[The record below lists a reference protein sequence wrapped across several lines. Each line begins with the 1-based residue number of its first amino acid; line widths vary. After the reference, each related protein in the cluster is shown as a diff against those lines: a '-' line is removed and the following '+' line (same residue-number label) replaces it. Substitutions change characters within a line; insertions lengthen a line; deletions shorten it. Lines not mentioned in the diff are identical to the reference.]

1 MSLGVKFNS
10 YIIIKKLILTLV
22 YFSLLVSCSTETDS
36 KPNIIIIL
44 ADDAGY
50 SDFGFMGSDEIKTPN
65 LDQLAFDGVTFNNAY
80 VSASVCS
87 PSRAGLLTGMYQQR
101 FGHECNLDSDVNNS
115 FDPNQIT
122 IAEALKTQGYNTGLI
137 GKWHL
142 GDKTQ
147 NHPLKNGFDYFWGFI
162 SGARNYFYDPNEE
175 FRNSIRNVV
184 ENYTQTKFDGYLT
197 DVLGDKA
204 IGFINKNHQSNN
216 PFFLFLSFNAPHTPM
231 HAKDDVLE
239 KFKDNPRQVYAS
251 MMWSMDEAIGNVV
264 EALKEND
271 QYDNTI
277 IYFLSDNGAAMSNDA
292 SPFPFKGWKG
302 NQYEGGIKTPMI
314 MTWKNKIK
322 SNTQFDGFISALDIF
337 KTSLEAS
344 NVNKEYMINA
354 DGKNIM
360 NYLNDNNIKNENLFW
375 RKDKMATVRSGDYKL
390 IRLND
395 TSTVLYNIKKNYF
408 EDFDLKINESQVH
421 DSLLKLLSSWENTLI
436 DPNWIENKNWNIVT
450 EMIYE
455 DLMANRDIRALSPKD
470 LNNSI
475 K

>member
-1 MSLGVKFNS
+1 M
-10 YIIIKKLILTLV
+10 KKLALFFVCILTLI
-22 YFSLLVSCSTETDS
+22 SCSSINDS

-65 LDQLAFDGVTFNNAY
+65 LDQLALDGVIFNNAY

-122 IAEALKTQGYNTGLI
+122 IAEALKTEGYTTGLI

-162 SGARNYFYDPNEE
+162 SGARNYFYDPNEVN
-175 FRNSIRNVV
+175 RNSIRNVV
-184 ENYTQTKFDGYLT
+184 ENYSQTNFEGYLT
-197 DVLGDKA
+197 DVLGEKA
-204 IGFINKNHQSNN
+204 IRFIDKNNQSNN

-231 HAKDDVLE
+231 QAKEEVLE

-251 MMWSMDEAIGNVV
+251 MMWSMDEAIGHVID
-264 EALKEND
+264 ALKENN

-277 IYFLSDNGAAMSNDA
+277 IYFLSDNGAAMSNNA
-292 SPFPFKGWKG
+292 SPFPYKGWKG
-302 NQYEGGIKTPMI
+302 NQFEGGIKTPMI

-337 KTSLEAS
+337 KTSLEVS
-344 NVNKEYMINA
+344 NVNDDLMANA

-360 NYLNDNNIKNENLFW
+360 NYLNDNTIQNENLFW
-375 RKDKMATVRSGDYKL
+375 RKDKMATIRSGNYKL

-395 TSTVLYNIKKNYF
+395 TSTVLYNIVNNYY
-408 EDFDLKINESQVH
+408 EDSDLKLLEPSVH
-421 DSLLKLLSSWENTLI
+421 DSLFNLLSTWEDRLI
-436 DPNWIENKNWNIVT
+436 DPNWIENKDWNVVT

-455 DLMANRDIRALSPKD
+455 DLMANRHIRAVSPKD
-470 LNNSI
+470 LN
-475 K
+475 

>member
-1 MSLGVKFNS
+1 MKK
-10 YIIIKKLILTLV
+10 IILI
-22 YFSLLVSCSTETDS
+22 FGCISILLSCSSKTDS
-36 KPNIIIIL
+36 KPNVIIIL

-65 LDQLAFDGVTFNNAY
+65 LDQLALDGVTFNNAY

-122 IAEALKTQGYNTGLI
+122 IAEALKTEGYSTGLI

-142 GDKTQ
+142 GDKKQ
-147 NHPLKNGFDYFWGFI
+147 NHPLNNGFDYFWGFI
-162 SGARNYFYDPNEE
+162 SGARNYFYDPNEVN
-175 FRNSIRNVV
+175 RNSIRNVV
-184 ENYTQTKFDGYLT
+184 ENYSQTKFDGYLT

-204 IGFINKNHQSNN
+204 ISFIDKNYQSNN

-231 HAKDDVLE
+231 HAKKEVLE
-239 KFKDNPRQVYAS
+239 KFKDNPRKVYAS
-251 MMWSMDEAIGNVV
+251 MMWSMDEAIGNVI
-264 EALKEND
+264 ESLKENN

-337 KTSLEAS
+337 KTSLEVI
-344 NVNKEYMINA
+344 NVNKDLMIKA

-360 NYLNDNNIKNENLFW
+360 NHLNDNTITNENLFW
-375 RKDKMATVRSGDYKL
+375 RKDKMATVRSGNYKL

-395 TSTVLYNIKKNYF
+395 TSTVLYNIENNYF
-408 EDFDLKINESQVH
+408 EDIDLKMKELYVH
-421 DSLLKLLSSWENTLI
+421 DSLLNMLSKWEMSLI
-436 DPNWIENKNWNIVT
+436 EPNWIENKNWNVVT
-450 EMIYE
+450 EMIYQ
-455 DLMANRDIRALSPKD
+455 DLMANRDIRAVSPRD
-470 LNNSI
+470 IN
-475 K
+475 

>member
-1 MSLGVKFNS
+1 M
-10 YIIIKKLILTLV
+10 KKLALFFVCILTLI
-22 YFSLLVSCSTETDS
+22 SCSSINDS

-65 LDQLAFDGVTFNNAY
+65 LDQLALDGVIFNNAY

-122 IAEALKTQGYNTGLI
+122 IAEALKTEGYTTGLI

-162 SGARNYFYDPNEE
+162 SGARNYFYDPNEVN
-175 FRNSIRNVV
+175 RNSIRNVV
-184 ENYTQTKFDGYLT
+184 ENYSQTNFEGYLT
-197 DVLGDKA
+197 DVLGEKA
-204 IGFINKNHQSNN
+204 IRFIDKNNQSNN

-231 HAKDDVLE
+231 QAKEEVLE

-251 MMWSMDEAIGNVV
+251 MMWSMDEAIGHVID
-264 EALKEND
+264 ALKENN

-277 IYFLSDNGAAMSNDA
+277 IYFLSDNGAAMSNNA
-292 SPFPFKGWKG
+292 SPFPYKGWKG
-302 NQYEGGIKTPMI
+302 NQFEGGIKTPMI

-337 KTSLEAS
+337 KTSLEVS
-344 NVNKEYMINA
+344 NVNDDLMANA

-360 NYLNDNNIKNENLFW
+360 NYLNDNTIQNENLFW
-375 RKDKMATVRSGDYKL
+375 RKDKMATVRSGNYKL
-390 IRLND
+390 IKLND
-395 TSTVLYNIKKNYF
+395 TSTVLYNIENNYF
-408 EDFDLKINESQVH
+408 EDLDLKLKEPSVH
-421 DSLLKLLSSWENTLI
+421 DSLFKLLLAWEDRLI
-436 DPNWIENKNWNIVT
+436 DPNWIENKDWNIVT

-455 DLMANRDIRALSPKD
+455 DLMANKDIRAVSPKD
-470 LNNSI
+470 LN
-475 K
+475 

>member
-1 MSLGVKFNS
+1 MFSS
-10 YIIIKKLILTLV
+10 EKLPI
-22 YFSLLVSCSTETDS
+22 SLLMKRLIISLVCFSILFSCSIDSDS

-65 LDQLAFDGVTFNNAY
+65 IDQLALDGVTFNNAY

-122 IAEALKTQGYNTGLI
+122 IAEALKTEGYNTGLI

-162 SGARNYFYDPNEE
+162 SGARNYFYDPNEKS
-175 FRNSIRNVV
+175 RNSIRNVV
-184 ENYTQTKFDGYLT
+184 ENYSETNFEGYLT
-197 DVLGDKA
+197 DVLGNKA
-204 IGFINKNHQSNN
+204 VNFIDKNHQSNT

-231 HAKDDVLE
+231 QAKNEVLE
-239 KFKDNPRQVYAS
+239 KFKDNPRSVYAS
-251 MMWSMDEAIGNVV
+251 MMWSMDEAIGNVIDG
-264 EALKEND
+264 LKENN

-292 SPFPFKGWKG
+292 SPFPYKGWKG

-314 MTWKNKIK
+314 MTWKNKIE

-344 NVNKEYMINA
+344 NVNKEFMINA

-360 NYLNDNNIKNENLFW
+360 NFLNDNNIKNENLFW
-375 RKDKMATVRSGDYKL
+375 RKDKMATVRSGNYKL

-408 EDFDLKINESQVH
+408 EDDNIKSKQSKIH
-421 DSLLKLLSSWENTLI
+421 DSLLILLSDWEKRLI
-436 DPNWIENKNWNIVT
+436 NPNWIENKNWNIVT
-450 EMIYE
+450 EMIYQ
-455 DLMANRDIRALSPKD
+455 DLMGNKDIRALSPRD
-470 LNNSI
+470 LN
-475 K
+475 

>member
-1 MSLGVKFNS
+1 M
-10 YIIIKKLILTLV
+10 KKLALFFGCILI
-22 YFSLLVSCSTETDS
+22 LVSCSSINDS

-65 LDQLAFDGVTFNNAY
+65 LDQLALDGVTFNNAY

-122 IAEALKTQGYNTGLI
+122 IAEALKTEGYTTGLI

-162 SGARNYFYDPNEE
+162 SGARNYFYNPNEVN
-175 FRNSIRNVV
+175 RNSIRNVV
-184 ENYTQTKFDGYLT
+184 ENYSQTKFEGYLT
-197 DVLGDKA
+197 DVLGEKA
-204 IGFINKNHQSNN
+204 ISFIDKNNQSNN

-231 HAKDDVLE
+231 QAKEEVLQ

-251 MMWSMDEAIGNVV
+251 MMWSMDEAIGNVID
-264 EALKEND
+264 ALKENN

-277 IYFLSDNGAAMSNDA
+277 IYFLSDNGAAMSNNA

-302 NQYEGGIKTPMI
+302 NQFEGGIKTPMI

-337 KTSLEAS
+337 KTSLEVS
-344 NVNKEYMINA
+344 NVNDELMVNA

-360 NYLNDNNIKNENLFW
+360 NYLNDNIIQNENLFW
-375 RKDKMATVRSGDYKL
+375 RKDKMATVRSGNYKL

-395 TSTVLYNIKKNYF
+395 TSTVLYNIENNYF
-408 EDFDLKINESQVH
+408 EDLDLKLKEPSVH
-421 DSLLKLLSSWENTLI
+421 DSLFKLLLAWEDRLI
-436 DPNWIENKNWNIVT
+436 DPNWIENKDWNIVT

-455 DLMANRDIRALSPKD
+455 DLMANKDIRAVSPKD
-470 LNNSI
+470 LN
-475 K
+475 

>member
-1 MSLGVKFNS
+1 MKR
-10 YIIIKKLILTLV
+10 LILLFV
-22 YFSLLVSCSTETDS
+22 FISILVSCSSKTDS
-36 KPNIIIIL
+36 IPNIIIIL

-65 LDQLAFDGVTFNNAY
+65 LDQLALDGVTFNNAY

-122 IAEALKTQGYNTGLI
+122 IAEALKTEGYNTGLI

-142 GDKTQ
+142 GDKAQ

-184 ENYTQTKFDGYLT
+184 ENYSQTKFDGYLT

-204 IGFINKNHQSNN
+204 IGFINKNHESNN

-264 EALKEND
+264 EALKENN

-322 SNTQFDGFISALDIF
+322 SNTHFDGFISALDIY

-344 NVNKEYMINA
+344 KVNKEYMINA

-375 RKDKMATVRSGDYKL
+375 RKDKMATVRSGNYKL

-395 TSTVLYNIKKNYF
+395 TSTVLYNIEKNYF
-408 EDFDLKINESQVH
+408 EDFDLKLKEPKVH
-421 DSLLKLLSSWENTLI
+421 DSLFSLLSKWENRLI
-436 DPNWIENKNWNIVT
+436 NPNWIENKNWNIVT

-455 DLMANRDIRALSPKD
+455 DLMSNKDVRAMSPKD
-470 LNNSI
+470 LN
-475 K
+475 

>member
-1 MSLGVKFNS
+1 MKIFIKSIL
-10 YIIIKKLILTLV
+10 IIPFLIVT
-22 YFSLLVSCSTETDS
+22 FSCTDS
-36 KPNIIIIL
+36 KPNILIIL

-65 LDQLAFDGVTFNNAY
+65 LDKLASDGVMFNNAY

-122 IAEALKTQGYNTGLI
+122 IAEALKTKGYRTGLI

-142 GDKTQ
+142 GDKKQ
-147 NHPLKNGFDYFWGFI
+147 NHPLNNGFDYFWGFI
-162 SGARNYFYDPNEE
+162 SGARNYFYNPSEE
-175 FRNSIRNVV
+175 SRNSIRNVV
-184 ENYTQTKFDGYLT
+184 ENNSPTKFDGYLT

-204 IGFINKNHQSNN
+204 VDFIEKNHQSNS

-231 HAKDDVLE
+231 QAKKEVLE
-239 KFKDNPRQVYAS
+239 KFKDNPRKVYAS
-251 MMWSMDEAIGNVV
+251 MMWSMDEAIGSVIN
-264 EALKEND
+264 ELKENG
-271 QYDNTI
+271 QYNNTI
-277 IYFLSDNGAAMSNDA
+277 IYFLSDNGATSSKSSS

-322 SNTQFDGFISALDIF
+322 PNTQFNGFISSLDIF
-337 KTSLEAS
+337 KTSLEVS
-344 NVNKEYMINA
+344 NVDKSSMKNA

-360 NYLNDNNIKNENLFW
+360 SSLNNKTIENEDLFW
-375 RKDKMATVRSGDYKL
+375 RKDKMATVRSGNYKL

-395 TSTVLYNIKKNYF
+395 TSTVLYNIKKNYY
-408 EDFDLKINESQVH
+408 EDLDLKTKESNIH
-421 DSLLKLLSSWENTLI
+421 DSLFKKLSNWEMSLI
-436 DPNWIENKNWNIVT
+436 KPNWIENKNWNIVT
-450 EMIYE
+450 EMIYQ
-455 DLMANRDIRALSPKD
+455 DLMSNKEIRAFSPKD
-470 LNNSI
+470 I
-475 K
+475 KK

>member
-1 MSLGVKFNS
+1 MKR
-10 YIIIKKLILTLV
+10 LILL
-22 YFSLLVSCSTETDS
+22 FGFISILVSCSTKTDS
-36 KPNIIIIL
+36 IPNIIIIL

-65 LDQLAFDGVTFNNAY
+65 LDQLALDGVTFNNAY

-122 IAEALKTQGYNTGLI
+122 IAEALKTKGYNTGLI

-184 ENYTQTKFDGYLT
+184 ENYSQTKFDGYLT

-204 IGFINKNHQSNN
+204 IAFINKNHESNN

-264 EALKEND
+264 EALKENN

-322 SNTQFDGFISALDIF
+322 SKTEFDGFISALDIY

-344 NVNKEYMINA
+344 KVNNEYMINA

-395 TSTVLYNIKKNYF
+395 TSTVLYNIEKNYF
-408 EDFDLKINESQVH
+408 EDFDLKLKEPKVH
-421 DSLLKLLSSWENTLI
+421 DSLFGLLYKWENTLI
-436 DPNWIENKNWNIVT
+436 DPNWIENKKWNIVT

-455 DLMANRDIRALSPKD
+455 DLMANRNIRAVSPKD
-470 LNNSI
+470 LN
-475 K
+475 

>member
-1 MSLGVKFNS
+1 MKK
-10 YIIIKKLILTLV
+10 IILI
-22 YFSLLVSCSTETDS
+22 FGCISILLSCSSKTDS
-36 KPNIIIIL
+36 KPNVIIIL

-65 LDQLAFDGVTFNNAY
+65 LDQLALDGVTFNNAY

-122 IAEALKTQGYNTGLI
+122 IAEALKTEGYSTGLI

-142 GDKTQ
+142 GDKKQ
-147 NHPLKNGFDYFWGFI
+147 NHPLNNGFDYFWGFI
-162 SGARNYFYDPNEE
+162 SGARNYFYDPNEVN
-175 FRNSIRNVV
+175 RNSIRNVV
-184 ENYTQTKFDGYLT
+184 ENYSQTKFDGYLT

-204 IGFINKNHQSNN
+204 ISFIDKNYQSNN

-231 HAKDDVLE
+231 HAKKEVLE
-239 KFKDNPRQVYAS
+239 KFKDNPRKVYAS
-251 MMWSMDEAIGNVV
+251 MMWSMDEAIGNVIKS
-264 EALKEND
+264 LKENN

-337 KTSLEAS
+337 KTSLEVS
-344 NVNKEYMINA
+344 NVNKDLMIKA

-360 NYLNDNNIKNENLFW
+360 NHLNDNTITNENLFW
-375 RKDKMATVRSGDYKL
+375 RKDKMATVRSGNYKL

-395 TSTVLYNIKKNYF
+395 TSTVLYNIENNYF
-408 EDFDLKINESQVH
+408 EDIDLKMKELYVH
-421 DSLLKLLSSWENTLI
+421 DSLLNMLSKWEMSLI
-436 DPNWIENKNWNIVT
+436 EPNWIENKNWNVVT
-450 EMIYE
+450 EMIYQ
-455 DLMANRDIRALSPKD
+455 DLMANRDIRAVSPRD
-470 LNNSI
+470 IN
-475 K
+475 

>member
-1 MSLGVKFNS
+1 MKK
-10 YIIIKKLILTLV
+10 IILI
-22 YFSLLVSCSTETDS
+22 FGCISILLSCSSKTDS
-36 KPNIIIIL
+36 KPNVIIIL

-65 LDQLAFDGVTFNNAY
+65 LDQLALDGVTFNNAY

-122 IAEALKTQGYNTGLI
+122 IAEALKTEGYSTGLI

-142 GDKTQ
+142 GDKKQ
-147 NHPLKNGFDYFWGFI
+147 NHPLNNGFDYFWGFI
-162 SGARNYFYDPNEE
+162 SGARNYFYDPNEVN
-175 FRNSIRNVV
+175 RNSIRNVV
-184 ENYTQTKFDGYLT
+184 ENYSQTKFDGYLT

-204 IGFINKNHQSNN
+204 ISFIDKNYQSNN

-231 HAKDDVLE
+231 HAKKEVLE
-239 KFKDNPRQVYAS
+239 KFKDNPRKVYAS
-251 MMWSMDEAIGNVV
+251 MMWSMDEAIGNVI
-264 EALKEND
+264 ESLKENN

-337 KTSLEAS
+337 KTSLEVS
-344 NVNKEYMINA
+344 NVNKDLMIKA

-360 NYLNDNNIKNENLFW
+360 NHLNDNTITNENLFW
-375 RKDKMATVRSGDYKL
+375 RKDKMATVRSGNYKL

-395 TSTVLYNIKKNYF
+395 TSTVLYNIENNYF
-408 EDFDLKINESQVH
+408 EDIDLKMKELYVH
-421 DSLLKLLSSWENTLI
+421 DSLLNMLSKWEMSLI
-436 DPNWIENKNWNIVT
+436 EPNWIENKNWNIVT
-450 EMIYE
+450 EMIYQ
-455 DLMANRDIRALSPKD
+455 DLMANRDIRAVSPRD
-470 LNNSI
+470 IN
-475 K
+475 

>member
-1 MSLGVKFNS
+1 MK
-10 YIIIKKLILTLV
+10 
-22 YFSLLVSCSTETDS
+22 TDS

-122 IAEALKTQGYNTGLI
+122 IAEALKTEGYNTGLI

-204 IGFINKNHQSNN
+204 IGFINKNHESNN

-302 NQYEGGIKTPMI
+302 NQYEGAIKTPMI

-344 NVNKEYMINA
+344 SVNKEYMINA

-375 RKDKMATVRSGDYKL
+375 RKDKMATIRSGDYKL

-470 LNNSI
+470 LNNSV

>member
-1 MSLGVKFNS
+1 M
-10 YIIIKKLILTLV
+10 KKLALFFGCILI
-22 YFSLLVSCSTETDS
+22 LVSCSSINDS

-50 SDFGFMGSDEIKTPN
+50 SDFGFMGSVEIKTPN
-65 LDQLAFDGVTFNNAY
+65 LDQLALDGVTFNNAY

-122 IAEALKTQGYNTGLI
+122 IAEALKTEGYTTGLI

-162 SGARNYFYDPNEE
+162 SGARNYFYNPNEVN
-175 FRNSIRNVV
+175 RNSIRNVV
-184 ENYTQTKFDGYLT
+184 ENYSQTKFEGYLT
-197 DVLGDKA
+197 DVLGEKA
-204 IGFINKNHQSNN
+204 ISFIDKNNQSNN

-231 HAKDDVLE
+231 QAKEEVLQ

-251 MMWSMDEAIGNVV
+251 MMWSMDEAIGNVID
-264 EALKEND
+264 ALKENN

-277 IYFLSDNGAAMSNDA
+277 IYFLSDNGAAMSNNA

-302 NQYEGGIKTPMI
+302 NQFEGGIKTPMI

-337 KTSLEAS
+337 KTSLEVS
-344 NVNKEYMINA
+344 NVNDELMVNA

-360 NYLNDNNIKNENLFW
+360 NYLNDNIIQNENLFW
-375 RKDKMATVRSGDYKL
+375 RKDKMATVRSGNYKL

-395 TSTVLYNIKKNYF
+395 TSTVLYNIENNFF
-408 EDFDLKINESQVH
+408 EDLDLKLIEPLIH
-421 DSLLKLLSSWENTLI
+421 DSLFKVLSAWEDRLI
-436 DPNWIENKNWNIVT
+436 DPNWIENKDWNIVT

-455 DLMANRDIRALSPKD
+455 DLMANKNIRAVSPKD
-470 LNNSI
+470 LN
-475 K
+475 

>member
-1 MSLGVKFNS
+1 MKQ
-10 YIIIKKLILTLV
+10 LILALGC
-22 YFSLLVSCSTETDS
+22 FSLLVSCSTETDS

-122 IAEALKTQGYNTGLI
+122 IAEALKTEGYNTGLI

-184 ENYTQTKFDGYLT
+184 ENYTQTRFDGYLT

-204 IGFINKNHQSNN
+204 IGFINKNHESNN

-251 MMWSMDEAIGNVV
+251 MMWSMDEAIGSVI

-344 NVNKEYMINA
+344 SVNKEYMINA

-360 NYLNDNNIKNENLFW
+360 NFLNDNNIKNENLFW

-455 DLMANRDIRALSPKD
+455 DLMANRDTRALSPKD
-470 LNNSI
+470 LNNSV

>member
-1 MSLGVKFNS
+1 MKQ
-10 YIIIKKLILTLV
+10 LILALGC
-22 YFSLLVSCSTETDS
+22 FSLLVSCSTETDS

-122 IAEALKTQGYNTGLI
+122 IAEALKTEGYNTGLI

-344 NVNKEYMINA
+344 SVNKEYMINA
-354 DGKNIM
+354 DGKNII

-395 TSTVLYNIKKNYF
+395 TSTILYNIKKNYF
-408 EDFDLKINESQVH
+408 EDFDLKINEPQVH

-455 DLMANRDIRALSPKD
+455 DLMTNRDIRALSPKD
-470 LNNSI
+470 LNNSV

>member
-1 MSLGVKFNS
+1 MKK
-10 YIIIKKLILTLV
+10 IILI
-22 YFSLLVSCSTETDS
+22 FGCISILLSCSSKTDS
-36 KPNIIIIL
+36 KPNVIIIL

-65 LDQLAFDGVTFNNAY
+65 LDQLALDGVTFNNAY

-122 IAEALKTQGYNTGLI
+122 IAEALKTEGYSTGLI

-142 GDKTQ
+142 GDKKQ
-147 NHPLKNGFDYFWGFI
+147 NHPLNNGFDYFWGFI
-162 SGARNYFYDPNEE
+162 SGARNYFYDPNEVN
-175 FRNSIRNVV
+175 RNSIRNVV
-184 ENYTQTKFDGYLT
+184 ENYSQTKFDGYLT

-204 IGFINKNHQSNN
+204 ISFIDKNYQSNN

-231 HAKDDVLE
+231 HAKKEVLE
-239 KFKDNPRQVYAS
+239 KFKDNPRKVYAS
-251 MMWSMDEAIGNVV
+251 MMWSMDEAIGNVI
-264 EALKEND
+264 ESLKENN

-337 KTSLEAS
+337 KTSLEVS
-344 NVNKEYMINA
+344 NVNKDLMIKA

-360 NYLNDNNIKNENLFW
+360 NHLNDNTIINENLFW
-375 RKDKMATVRSGDYKL
+375 RKDKMATVRSGNYKL

-395 TSTVLYNIKKNYF
+395 TSTVLYNIENNYF
-408 EDFDLKINESQVH
+408 ENIDLKMKELYVH
-421 DSLLKLLSSWENTLI
+421 DSLLNMLSKWEMSLI
-436 DPNWIENKNWNIVT
+436 EPNWIENKNWNVVT
-450 EMIYE
+450 EMIYQ
-455 DLMANRDIRALSPKD
+455 DLMANRDIRAVSPRD
-470 LNNSI
+470 IN
-475 K
+475 

>member
-1 MSLGVKFNS
+1 
-10 YIIIKKLILTLV
+10 
-22 YFSLLVSCSTETDS
+22 
-36 KPNIIIIL
+36 
-44 ADDAGY
+44 
-50 SDFGFMGSDEIKTPN
+50 MGSVEIKTPN
-65 LDQLAFDGVTFNNAY
+65 LDQLALDGVTFNNAY

-122 IAEALKTQGYNTGLI
+122 IAEALKTEGYTTGLI

-162 SGARNYFYDPNEE
+162 SGARNYFYNPNEVN
-175 FRNSIRNVV
+175 RNSIRNVV
-184 ENYTQTKFDGYLT
+184 ENYTQTKFEGYLT
-197 DVLGDKA
+197 DVLGEKA
-204 IGFINKNHQSNN
+204 ISFIDKNNQSNN

-231 HAKDDVLE
+231 QAKEEVLK

-251 MMWSMDEAIGNVV
+251 MMWSMDEAIGNVID
-264 EALKEND
+264 ALKENN

-277 IYFLSDNGAAMSNDA
+277 IYFLSDNGAAMSNNA

-302 NQYEGGIKTPMI
+302 NQFEGGIKTPMI

-337 KTSLEAS
+337 KTSLEVS
-344 NVNKEYMINA
+344 NVNDDLMANA

-360 NYLNDNNIKNENLFW
+360 NHLNDNTIQNENLFW
-375 RKDKMATVRSGDYKL
+375 RKDKMATVRSGNYKL

-395 TSTVLYNIKKNYF
+395 TSTVLYNIENNYF
-408 EDFDLKINESQVH
+408 EDLDLKLKEPSVH
-421 DSLLKLLSSWENTLI
+421 DSLFKLLLAWEDRLI
-436 DPNWIENKNWNIVT
+436 DPNWIENKDWNIVT

-455 DLMANRDIRALSPKD
+455 DLMANKNIRAVSPKD
-470 LNNSI
+470 LN
-475 K
+475 

>member
-1 MSLGVKFNS
+1 MKR
-10 YIIIKKLILTLV
+10 LILLFV
-22 YFSLLVSCSTETDS
+22 FISILVSCSSKTDS
-36 KPNIIIIL
+36 IPNIIIIL

-65 LDQLAFDGVTFNNAY
+65 LDQLALDGVTFNNAY

-122 IAEALKTQGYNTGLI
+122 IAEALKTEGYNTGLI

-142 GDKTQ
+142 GDKAQ

-184 ENYTQTKFDGYLT
+184 ENYSQTKFDGYLT

-204 IGFINKNHQSNN
+204 IGFINKNHESNN

-322 SNTQFDGFISALDIF
+322 SNTHFDGFISALDIY

-344 NVNKEYMINA
+344 KVNKEYMINA

-375 RKDKMATVRSGDYKL
+375 RKDKMATVRSGNYKL

-395 TSTVLYNIKKNYF
+395 TSTVLYNIEKNYF
-408 EDFDLKINESQVH
+408 EDFDLKLKEPKVH
-421 DSLLKLLSSWENTLI
+421 DSLFSLLSKWENRLI
-436 DPNWIENKNWNIVT
+436 NPNWIENKNWNIVT

-455 DLMANRDIRALSPKD
+455 DLMANSYIRAVSPKD
-470 LNNSI
+470 LN
-475 K
+475 

>member
-1 MSLGVKFNS
+1 MKQ
-10 YIIIKKLILTLV
+10 LILALGC
-22 YFSLLVSCSTETDS
+22 FSLLVSCSSKTDS

-65 LDQLAFDGVTFNNAY
+65 LDQLALDGVTFNNAY

-122 IAEALKTQGYNTGLI
+122 IAEALKTEGYNTGLI

-204 IGFINKNHQSNN
+204 IGFINKNHETNN

-322 SNTQFDGFISALDIF
+322 SNTQFDGFISTLDIF
-337 KTSLEAS
+337 KTSLDAS
-344 NVNKEYMINA
+344 NVNKEYMVNA

-360 NYLNDNNIKNENLFW
+360 NYLNNNDIKNENLFW

-408 EDFDLKINESQVH
+408 EDFDLKINEPQVH

-436 DPNWIENKNWNIVT
+436 DPNWIENRNWNIVT

-455 DLMANRDIRALSPKD
+455 DLMANRNIRAVSPKD
-470 LNNSI
+470 LN
-475 K
+475 

>member
-1 MSLGVKFNS
+1 MKR
-10 YIIIKKLILTLV
+10 LILIFV
-22 YFSLLVSCSTETDS
+22 FISILVSCSSKTDS
-36 KPNIIIIL
+36 IPNIIIIL

-65 LDQLAFDGVTFNNAY
+65 LDQLALDGVTFNNAY

-122 IAEALKTQGYNTGLI
+122 IAEALKTEGYNTGLI

-142 GDKTQ
+142 GDKAQ

-204 IGFINKNHQSNN
+204 IGFINKNHETNN

-322 SNTQFDGFISALDIF
+322 SNTHFDGFISALDIY

-344 NVNKEYMINA
+344 KVNNEYMINA

-375 RKDKMATVRSGDYKL
+375 RKDKMATVRSGNYKL

-395 TSTVLYNIKKNYF
+395 TSTVLYNIEKNYF
-408 EDFDLKINESQVH
+408 EDFDLKLKEPKVH
-421 DSLLKLLSSWENTLI
+421 DSLFSLLSKWENRLI
-436 DPNWIENKNWNIVT
+436 NPNWIENKNWNIVT

-455 DLMANRDIRALSPKD
+455 DLMANSYIRAVSPKD
-470 LNNSI
+470 LN
-475 K
+475 

>member
-1 MSLGVKFNS
+1 MKR
-10 YIIIKKLILTLV
+10 LILLFV
-22 YFSLLVSCSTETDS
+22 FISILVSCSSKTDS
-36 KPNIIIIL
+36 IPNIIIIL

-65 LDQLAFDGVTFNNAY
+65 LDQLALDGVTFNNAY

-122 IAEALKTQGYNTGLI
+122 IAEALKTEGYNTGLI

-142 GDKTQ
+142 GDKAQ

-184 ENYTQTKFDGYLT
+184 ENYSQTKFDGYLT

-204 IGFINKNHQSNN
+204 IGFINKNHESNN

-264 EALKEND
+264 EALKENN

-322 SNTQFDGFISALDIF
+322 SNTHFDGFISALDIY

-344 NVNKEYMINA
+344 KVNNEYMINA

-375 RKDKMATVRSGDYKL
+375 RKDKMATVRSGNYKL

-395 TSTVLYNIKKNYF
+395 TSTVLYNIEKNYF
-408 EDFDLKINESQVH
+408 EDFDLKLKEPKVH
-421 DSLLKLLSSWENTLI
+421 DSLFSLLSKWENRLI
-436 DPNWIENKNWNIVT
+436 NPNWIENKNWNIVT

-455 DLMANRDIRALSPKD
+455 DLMANSYIRAVSPKD
-470 LNNSI
+470 LN
-475 K
+475 

>member
-1 MSLGVKFNS
+1 M
-10 YIIIKKLILTLV
+10 KKLILALV

-44 ADDAGY
+44 ADDAGF

-231 HAKDDVLE
+231 HAKDDILE

-344 NVNKEYMINA
+344 SVNKEYMINA

-470 LNNSI
+470 LNNSV

>member
-1 MSLGVKFNS
+1 MKQ
-10 YIIIKKLILTLV
+10 LILALGC
-22 YFSLLVSCSTETDS
+22 FSLLVSCSTETDS

-122 IAEALKTQGYNTGLI
+122 IAEALKTEGYNTGLI

-184 ENYTQTKFDGYLT
+184 ENYTQTRFEGYLT

-204 IGFINKNHQSNN
+204 IGFINKNHESNN

-337 KTSLEAS
+337 KTSLEVS

-360 NYLNDNNIKNENLFW
+360 NFLNDNNIKNENLFW

-470 LNNSI
+470 LNNSV

>member
-1 MSLGVKFNS
+1 MSSGVKFNS
-10 YIIIKKLILTLV
+10 YIIIKKLILALGC
-22 YFSLLVSCSTETDS
+22 FSLLVSCSIKTDS

-122 IAEALKTQGYNTGLI
+122 IAEALKTEGYNTGLI

-344 NVNKEYMINA
+344 SVNKEYMINA

-436 DPNWIENKNWNIVT
+436 
-450 EMIYE
+450 
-455 DLMANRDIRALSPKD
+455 LS
-470 LNNSI
+470 LI
-475 K
+475 HI

>member
-1 MSLGVKFNS
+1 MSLGEKFNS
-10 YIIIKKLILTLV
+10 YIIIKKIILALGC
-22 YFSLLVSCSTETDS
+22 FSLLVSCSSKTDS

-122 IAEALKTQGYNTGLI
+122 IAEALKTEGYNTGLI

-264 EALKEND
+264 ETLKEND

-344 NVNKEYMINA
+344 SVNKEYMINA

-360 NYLNDNNIKNENLFW
+360 NYLNDNDIKNENLFW

-470 LNNSI
+470 LNNSV

>member
-1 MSLGVKFNS
+1 MKQ
-10 YIIIKKLILTLV
+10 LILALGC
-22 YFSLLVSCSTETDS
+22 FSLLVSCSSKTDS

-65 LDQLAFDGVTFNNAY
+65 LDQLALDGVTFNNAY

-264 EALKEND
+264 ETLKEND

-344 NVNKEYMINA
+344 SVNKEYMINA

-470 LNNSI
+470 LNNSVE
-475 K
+475 

>member
-1 MSLGVKFNS
+1 
-10 YIIIKKLILTLV
+10 
-22 YFSLLVSCSTETDS
+22 
-36 KPNIIIIL
+36 
-44 ADDAGY
+44 
-50 SDFGFMGSDEIKTPN
+50 MGSVEIKTPN
-65 LDQLAFDGVTFNNAY
+65 LDQLALDGVTFNNAY

-122 IAEALKTQGYNTGLI
+122 IAEALKTEGYTTGLI

-162 SGARNYFYDPNEE
+162 SGARNYFYNPNEVN
-175 FRNSIRNVV
+175 RNSIRNVV
-184 ENYTQTKFDGYLT
+184 ENYSQTKFEGYLT
-197 DVLGDKA
+197 DVLGEKA
-204 IGFINKNHQSNN
+204 ISFIDKNNQSNN

-231 HAKDDVLE
+231 QAKEEVLQ

-251 MMWSMDEAIGNVV
+251 MMWSMDEAIGNVID
-264 EALKEND
+264 ALKENN

-277 IYFLSDNGAAMSNDA
+277 IYFLSDNGAAMSNNA
-292 SPFPFKGWKG
+292 SPFPYKGWKG
-302 NQYEGGIKTPMI
+302 NQFEGGIKTPMI

-337 KTSLEAS
+337 KTSLEVS
-344 NVNKEYMINA
+344 NVNDDLMANA

-360 NYLNDNNIKNENLFW
+360 NHLNDNTIQNENLFW
-375 RKDKMATVRSGDYKL
+375 RKDKMATVRSGNYKL
-390 IRLND
+390 VRLND
-395 TSTVLYNIKKNYF
+395 TSTVLYNIENNFF
-408 EDFDLKINESQVH
+408 EDLDLKLIEPSIH
-421 DSLLKLLSSWENTLI
+421 DSLFKLLLAWEDRMI
-436 DPNWIENKNWNIVT
+436 DPNWIENKDWNIVT

-455 DLMANRDIRALSPKD
+455 DLMANKNIRAVSPKD
-470 LNNSI
+470 LN
-475 K
+475 

>member
-1 MSLGVKFNS
+1 M
-10 YIIIKKLILTLV
+10 KKLILALV
-22 YFSLLVSCSTETDS
+22 YFSLLVSCSTSTDS

-122 IAEALKTQGYNTGLI
+122 IAEALKTEGYNTGLI

-162 SGARNYFYDPNEE
+162 SGARNYFYNPNEE

-197 DVLGDKA
+197 DVLGDRA
-204 IGFINKNHQSNN
+204 IGFINKNHESNN

-251 MMWSMDEAIGNVV
+251 MMWSMDEAIGSVV

-408 EDFDLKINESQVH
+408 EDFDLKINKPQVH
-421 DSLLKLLSSWENTLI
+421 DSLLKLLSSWESTLI

-455 DLMANRDIRALSPKD
+455 DLMTNRDIRALSPKD
-470 LNNSI
+470 LINTN

>member
-1 MSLGVKFNS
+1 M
-10 YIIIKKLILTLV
+10 KKLILALV
-22 YFSLLVSCSTETDS
+22 YFSLLVSCSTSTDS

-122 IAEALKTQGYNTGLI
+122 IAEALKTEGYNTGLI

-162 SGARNYFYDPNEE
+162 SGARNYFYDPNEK

-344 NVNKEYMINA
+344 SVNKEYMINA

-360 NYLNDNNIKNENLFW
+360 NFLNDNNIKNENLFW

-470 LNNSI
+470 LNNSV

>member
-1 MSLGVKFNS
+1 MF
-10 YIIIKKLILTLV
+10 
-22 YFSLLVSCSTETDS
+22 SCSDS
-36 KPNIIIIL
+36 KPNILIIL

-65 LDQLAFDGVTFNNAY
+65 LDKLASDGVTFNNAY

-122 IAEALKTQGYNTGLI
+122 IAEALKTKGYRTGLI

-142 GDKTQ
+142 GDKKQ
-147 NHPLKNGFDYFWGFI
+147 NHPLNNGFDYFWGFI
-162 SGARNYFYDPNEE
+162 SGARNYFYNPSEE
-175 FRNSIRNVV
+175 SRNSIRNVV
-184 ENYTQTKFDGYLT
+184 ENNSPTKFDGYLT

-204 IGFINKNHQSNN
+204 VDFIEKNHQSNS

-231 HAKDDVLE
+231 QAKKEVLE
-239 KFKDNPRQVYAS
+239 KFKDNPRKVYAS
-251 MMWSMDEAIGNVV
+251 MMWSMDEAIGSVIN
-264 EALKEND
+264 ELKENG
-271 QYDNTI
+271 QYNNTI
-277 IYFLSDNGAAMSNDA
+277 IYFLSDNGATSSKSSS

-322 SNTQFDGFISALDIF
+322 PNTQFNGFISSLDIF
-337 KTSLEAS
+337 KTSLEVS
-344 NVNKEYMINA
+344 NVDKSSMKNA

-360 NYLNDNNIKNENLFW
+360 ISLNNKTIENEDLFW
-375 RKDKMATVRSGDYKL
+375 RKDKMATVRSGNYKL

-395 TSTVLYNIKKNYF
+395 TSTVLY
-408 EDFDLKINESQVH
+408 L
-421 DSLLKLLSSWENTLI
+421 SLI
-436 DPNWIENKNWNIVT
+436 HI
-450 EMIYE
+450 
-455 DLMANRDIRALSPKD
+455 
-470 LNNSI
+470 
-475 K
+475 

>member
-1 MSLGVKFNS
+1 MKR
-10 YIIIKKLILTLV
+10 LILIFV
-22 YFSLLVSCSTETDS
+22 FISILVSCSSKTDS
-36 KPNIIIIL
+36 IPNIIIIL

-65 LDQLAFDGVTFNNAY
+65 LDQLALDGVTFNNAY

-122 IAEALKTQGYNTGLI
+122 IAEALKTEGYNTGLI

-142 GDKTQ
+142 GDKVQ

-204 IGFINKNHQSNN
+204 IGFINKNHETNN

-251 MMWSMDEAIGNVV
+251 MMWSMDEAIGNVID
-264 EALKEND
+264 ALKENN

-277 IYFLSDNGAAMSNDA
+277 IYFLSDNGAAMSNNA
-292 SPFPFKGWKG
+292 SPFPYKGWKG
-302 NQYEGGIKTPMI
+302 NQYEGGIKTPMV

-337 KTSLEAS
+337 KTSLEVS
-344 NVNKEYMINA
+344 NVNDELMVNA

-360 NYLNDNNIKNENLFW
+360 NYLNDNIIQNENLFW
-375 RKDKMATVRSGDYKL
+375 RKDKMATVRSGNYKL
-390 IRLND
+390 VRLND
-395 TSTVLYNIKKNYF
+395 TSTVLYNIENNFF
-408 EDFDLKINESQVH
+408 EDLDLKLIEPSIH
-421 DSLLKLLSSWENTLI
+421 DSLFKLLLAWEDRMI
-436 DPNWIENKNWNIVT
+436 DPNWIENKDWNIVT

-455 DLMANRDIRALSPKD
+455 DLMANKNIRAVSPKD
-470 LNNSI
+470 LN
-475 K
+475 

>member
-1 MSLGVKFNS
+1 ME
-10 YIIIKKLILTLV
+10 KLILI
-22 YFSLLVSCSTETDS
+22 FGCISILLSCSSKTDS

-65 LDQLAFDGVTFNNAY
+65 LDQLALDGVTFNNAY

-122 IAEALKTQGYNTGLI
+122 IAEALKTEGYSTGLI

-142 GDKTQ
+142 GDKKQ
-147 NHPLKNGFDYFWGFI
+147 NHPLNNGFDYFWGFI
-162 SGARNYFYDPNEE
+162 SGARNYFYDPNEVN
-175 FRNSIRNVV
+175 RNSIRNVV
-184 ENYTQTKFDGYLT
+184 ENYSQTNFDGYLT

-204 IGFINKNHQSNN
+204 ISFIDKNYQSNN

-231 HAKDDVLE
+231 HAKKEVLE
-239 KFKDNPRQVYAS
+239 KFKDNPRKVYAS
-251 MMWSMDEAIGNVV
+251 MMWSMDEAIGNVI
-264 EALKEND
+264 ESLKENN

-337 KTSLEAS
+337 KTSLEVS
-344 NVNKEYMINA
+344 NVNKDLMIKA

-360 NYLNDNNIKNENLFW
+360 NHLNDNTIINENLFW
-375 RKDKMATVRSGDYKL
+375 RKDKMATVRSGNYKL

-395 TSTVLYNIKKNYF
+395 TSTVLYNIENNYF
-408 EDFDLKINESQVH
+408 EDIDLKMKELYVH
-421 DSLLKLLSSWENTLI
+421 DSLLNILSKWEMSLI
-436 DPNWIENKNWNIVT
+436 DPNWIENKNWNVVT
-450 EMIYE
+450 EMIYQ
-455 DLMANRDIRALSPKD
+455 DLMANRDIRAVSPRD
-470 LNNSI
+470 LN
-475 K
+475 

>member
-1 MSLGVKFNS
+1 M
-10 YIIIKKLILTLV
+10 KKLALFFVCILTLI
-22 YFSLLVSCSTETDS
+22 SCSSINDS

-65 LDQLAFDGVTFNNAY
+65 LDQLALDGVTFNNAY

-122 IAEALKTQGYNTGLI
+122 IAEALKTEGYTTGLI

-162 SGARNYFYDPNEE
+162 SGARNYFYDPNEVN
-175 FRNSIRNVV
+175 RNSIRNVV
-184 ENYTQTKFDGYLT
+184 ENYSQTKFEGYLT
-197 DVLGDKA
+197 DVLGEKA
-204 IGFINKNHQSNN
+204 ISFIDKNNQSNN

-231 HAKDDVLE
+231 QAKEEVLE

-251 MMWSMDEAIGNVV
+251 MMWSMDEAIGHVID
-264 EALKEND
+264 ALKENN

-277 IYFLSDNGAAMSNDA
+277 IYFLSDNGAAMSNNA

-302 NQYEGGIKTPMI
+302 NQFEGGIKTPMI

-337 KTSLEAS
+337 KTSLEVS
-344 NVNKEYMINA
+344 NVNDELMVNA

-360 NYLNDNNIKNENLFW
+360 NYINDNTIQNENLFW
-375 RKDKMATVRSGDYKL
+375 RKDKMATVRSGNYKL

-395 TSTVLYNIKKNYF
+395 TSTVLYNIENNYF
-408 EDFDLKINESQVH
+408 EDLDLKLKEPSVH
-421 DSLLKLLSSWENTLI
+421 DSLFKLLLAWEDRLI
-436 DPNWIENKNWNIVT
+436 DPNWIENKDWNIVT

-455 DLMANRDIRALSPKD
+455 DLMANKDIRAVSPKD
-470 LNNSI
+470 LN
-475 K
+475 

>member
-1 MSLGVKFNS
+1 MKQ
-10 YIIIKKLILTLV
+10 LILALGC
-22 YFSLLVSCSTETDS
+22 FLLLVSCSTETDS

-122 IAEALKTQGYNTGLI
+122 IAEALKTEGYNTGLI

-184 ENYTQTKFDGYLT
+184 ENYTQTNFDGYLT

-204 IGFINKNHQSNN
+204 IGFINKNHQLNN

-251 MMWSMDEAIGNVV
+251 MMWSLDEAIGNVV

-344 NVNKEYMINA
+344 SVNKEYMINA

-360 NYLNDNNIKNENLFW
+360 NFLNDNNIKNENLFW

-408 EDFDLKINESQVH
+408 EDFDLKINKPQVH

-455 DLMANRDIRALSPKD
+455 DLMANRDIRAVSPKD
-470 LNNSI
+470 LNNSV

>member
-1 MSLGVKFNS
+1 M
-10 YIIIKKLILTLV
+10 KKLALFFGCLLT
-22 YFSLLVSCSTETDS
+22 LVSCSTINDS

-65 LDQLAFDGVTFNNAY
+65 LDQLALDGVVFNNAY

-115 FDPNQIT
+115 FDPNQIS
-122 IAEALKTQGYNTGLI
+122 IAEALKTEGYTTGLI

-162 SGARNYFYDPNEE
+162 SGARNYFYDPNEVN
-175 FRNSIRNVV
+175 RNSIRNVV

-197 DVLGDKA
+197 DVLGNKA
-204 IGFINKNHQSNN
+204 ISFIDKNTQSNN

-231 HAKDDVLE
+231 QAKEEVLE
-239 KFKDNPRQVYAS
+239 KFKDNPRKVYAS
-251 MMWSMDEAIGNVV
+251 MMWSMDEAIGHVID
-264 EALKEND
+264 ALKENN

-277 IYFLSDNGAAMSNDA
+277 IYFLSDNGAAMSNNA

-322 SNTQFDGFISALDIF
+322 SNTKFDGFISALDIF
-337 KTSLEAS
+337 KTSLEVS
-344 NVNKEYMINA
+344 NVNDDLMVNA

-360 NYLNDNNIKNENLFW
+360 NYINVNTIQNENLFW
-375 RKDKMATVRSGDYKL
+375 RKDKMATVRSGNYKL

-395 TSTVLYNIKKNYF
+395 TSTVLYNIENNYF
-408 EDFDLKINESQVH
+408 EDLDLKLVELSIH
-421 DSLLKLLSSWENTLI
+421 DSLFKLLSSWEDRLI
-436 DPNWIENKNWNIVT
+436 DPNWIENKDWNIVT

-455 DLMANRDIRALSPKD
+455 DLMSNKDVRAMSPKD
-470 LNNSI
+470 LN
-475 K
+475 

>member
-1 MSLGVKFNS
+1 MKQ
-10 YIIIKKLILTLV
+10 LILALGC
-22 YFSLLVSCSTETDS
+22 FSLLVSCSSKTDS

-65 LDQLAFDGVTFNNAY
+65 LDQLALDGVTFNNAY

-122 IAEALKTQGYNTGLI
+122 IAEALKTEGYNTGLI

-204 IGFINKNHQSNN
+204 IGFINKNHETNN

-337 KTSLEAS
+337 KTSLDAS
-344 NVNKEYMINA
+344 SVNKEYMVNA

-360 NYLNDNNIKNENLFW
+360 NYLNNNDIKNENLFW

-408 EDFDLKINESQVH
+408 EDFDLKIKEPQVH
-421 DSLLKLLSSWENTLI
+421 DSLFGLLSSWENTLI
-436 DPNWIENKNWNIVT
+436 DPNWIENRNWNIVT

-455 DLMANRDIRALSPKD
+455 DLMANRNIRAVSPKD
-470 LNNSI
+470 LN
-475 K
+475 